1 MAKRRILRNLVRV
14 LIIGIALVGA
24 SIALSLFVMARKD
37 KEHERFFNTGK
48 SVNVF
53 LANYKHGLEE
63 SFMKKDVTEI
73 MQFYSERYGSPG
85 RGRWIFKPD
94 PGASDVAC
102 FVLRADG
109 RKDYAKH
116 DLKDETEDYLNGL
129 TAVDDAKFKIDL
141 IEKIELE
148 QTVQLTVKFIL
159 DGKDRQGQIFQD
171 RNFYRWNLVN
181 EGTSDTYDW
190 KIVKDEL
197 VEGVRVGGEGR
208 DFQAFETKEE
218 LATIGI
224 DYKHERDPKLNIK
237 EHGAELKFGVIE
249 HGGGGVSVV
258 DFNND
263 DKPDIFFADGKRSRL
278 YRNDG
283 VDGSG
288 HIHFTDVTRESGLEG
303 LDQTAAGIFADVD
316 NDGYQDLFVSRYLAP
331 LKFYHN
337 NGSNADGNF
346 TFSDWSERMGFD
358 PNDPKSTAPAVS
370 ACFLDYDRDGY
381 VDLYV
386 GLYGDAFKDVP
397 RLPFYAQNGGANR
410 LYHNDGG
417 KRLTDVTE
425 KSGTGDTGWTLA
437 VAAADYD
444 NDGYPDLAD
453 ANDFGRKNLY
463 HNNHDGTFTE
473 VAKQAAVLDFSGG
486 MGLAWGDFDDDGQLD
501 LYTSNINS
509 NQRWFGEDMTVT
521 QYARNVIRTKYAIT
535 DLSEYYKVYKLLG
548 PRWSELGQMI
558 GEGNRLFH
566 NNGDGTFRQLKQSHT
581 NRAGWSWSV
590 AFFDYDNDS
599 KLDLYAANG
608 WISNA
613 PNTDL

>member
-1 MAKRRILRNLVRV
+1 MAKRRFLRKLLRV
-14 LIIGIALVGA
+14 VIIAIALVAA
-24 SIALSLFVMARKD
+24 SVAVTLFVMARKD
-37 KEHERFFNTGK
+37 KEHERFYNTGK
-48 SVNVF
+48 SVNQF

-63 SFMKKDVTEI
+63 AFKKKDVAEI
-73 MQFYSERYGSPG
+73 LQFYSERYASPG
-85 RGRWIFKPD
+85 RGRWILKPD
-94 PGASDVAC
+94 QQAGDVAC
-102 FVLRADG
+102 FVLTPDG
-109 RKDYAKH
+109 QKDYLKA
-116 DLKDETEDYLNGL
+116 DLKAESESYVNDL
-129 TAVDDAKFKIDL
+129 TSVDDVKFKIDM
-141 IEKIELE
+141 IEKVELDKS
-148 QTVQLTVKFIL
+148 VQLTVKFIL
-159 DGKDRQGQIFQD
+159 DGKDQQEQVFQD
-171 RNFYRWNLVN
+171 RNFYRWYLVN
-181 EGTSDTYDW
+181 EAGSAGYDW
-190 KIVKDEL
+190 KIVRDEL
-197 VEGVRVGGEGR
+197 VEGLRVGGDGR
-208 DFQAFETKEE
+208 NFQSFETKEE
-218 LATIGI
+218 LAAIGI

-237 EHGAELKFGVIE
+237 TYGTQLKFGVIE
-249 HGGGGVSVV
+249 HGGGGVSAV
-258 DFNND
+258 DYDND
-263 DKPDIFFADGKRSRL
+263 RVPDIFFADGRRSRL

-283 VDGSG
+283 TDTGGRV
-288 HIHFTDVTRESGLEG
+288 HFTDVTRESGLDG
-303 LDQTAAGIFADVD
+303 IDQAAAGLFADVD

-337 NGSNADGNF
+337 NGPDRAGRITF
-346 TFSDWSERMGFD
+346 TDRSEQMGFD
-358 PNDPKSTAPAVS
+358 PRDPKNTMPAVS

-386 GLYGDAFKDVP
+386 GVYGDAFKDVP

-417 KRLTDVTE
+417 KHFTDVTE

-473 VAKQAAVLDFSGG
+473 IAQQAQVLDFSGG
-486 MGLAWGDFDDDGQLD
+486 MGLTWGDFDDDGRLD

-521 QYARNVIRTKYAIT
+521 QYMRNVMRTKYAVT
-535 DLSEYYKVYKLLG
+535 DLGEYYKVYKLLG
-548 PRWSELGQMI
+548 PRWTELGKMI

-566 NNGDGTFRQLKQSHT
+566 NNGDGTFRQVKDSHT

-590 AFFDYDNDS
+590 AFFDYDNDTR
-599 KLDLYAANG
+599 LDIYAANG